1 MIVVSNASPLI
12 NLSRVGLL
20 KLVPA
25 LYGAMLMPRAV
36 WDEIVVEGAG
46 QPGADEIKAA
56 LWIETRTVANVQ
68 LVQVLRHSL
77 DAGES
82 EAIALA
88 LEVKADLLLM
98 DERLGREMAQHL
110 GLDYTGLIGMLVE
123 AKRRG
128 LLQAI
133 KPCLDALRN
142 LAGFRISDA
151 LYTRVLEDE
160 QEV

>member
-12 NLSRVGLL
+12 NLSRAGLL
-20 KLVPA
+20 NLVPA
-25 LYGAMLMPRAV
+25 LYGAMLIPRAV

-56 LWIETRTVANVQ
+56 PWIQTRTVANVQ
-68 LVQVLRHSL
+68 LVQALRHSL

-88 LEVKADLLLM
+88 LEAKADLLLM

-110 GLDYTGLIGMLVE
+110 GLNYTGLIGMLVE

-128 LLQAI
+128 MIQAI

-142 LAGFRISDA
+142 LAGFRISGA